1 MGDVTVSITALDNVG
16 RIGLVLLESILAYPF
31 DLTPPAATSTC
42 PADRRERVSCP
53 GSLGAAS
60 RDLPLRFSALSCS
73 AIVMTAL
80 LNITTQVSS
89 MSPAMKWQ
97 VDYCVGC

>member
-1 MGDVTVSITALDNVG
+1 MGDVTVSLTALDNVG
-16 RIGLVLLESILAYPF
+16 RIGLVLLESILACPL
-31 DLTPPAATSTC
+31 DLTPPAATPAC
-42 PADRRERVSCP
+42 PPDRRERVE
-53 GSLGAAS
+53 S
-60 RDLPLRFSALSCS
+60 RDLPLRLSALSCS